1 MKQQA
6 YYGNYLGIVVQNNDP
21 LRRGRVKV
29 FVPHVS
35 PSVYSGWN
43 EINRDKKFKFIGKN
57 LNSDLTDVLDDLK
70 KILPWANCASPLAG
84 ENTSGRY
91 NASIAAGSISD
102 TSKKDKF
109 LSNTANTNINQS
121 SLTKYSQNYDNIG
134 EKPGNVFDINYFKLK
149 DAFNNPDDTNVNNV
163 NKFSYN
169 YTPDIYSSGAKG
181 SFAIP
186 CVGAHL
192 WVFFVAGDPLKPI
205 YFASSF
211 GEADWSSIYST
222 GSATNID
229 GSNTRGDSGIDYP
242 GDFENKRSAETN
254 PPLDAETYRNKY
266 IINQKGGTL
275 SFVNTDNKE
284 AVKISHYTGSFKEF
298 NNFTNIELATK
309 NDQKLVLEDSFLTVQ
324 GDRNEYTGRDYDL
337 NTIGNFYKKIGK
349 INSTLA
355 SEWKSV
361 VRELADIKQLFD
373 IKRADRFKNN
383 LLKFSST
390 KQSKVGTPAE
400 CPVCKGSIDS
410 YWIYNISY
418 KDSFINDIRTSFS
431 DAGGDYAY
439 GQTNLFL
446 KSLKYVGVAGS
457 PTHTQPVTRLGG
469 SVDGSQFSSTPG
481 SFLGKT
487 PCPAC
492 GGTGKSPSSQDGN
505 WNKES
510 KEQFINQF
518 FNNNITRLSEIEKQ
532 LGLGGNEIIEISKHK
547 FETIGTIMNDF
558 GSIRIDDKGKMEPS
572 EVVIA
577 EYGTFLN
584 RKPTPVHEYVHV
596 TDLPGGNYTLNVSN
610 RYNLLVGAGGINMK
624 SYGPVNISGTIT
636 NIAGEQINIG
646 TENEINIDGGKR
658 VSITGDIVSIRQR
671 DKKQVLIDS
680 SLGVSKNS
688 IVLGGGYFEGELH
701 VQHVTA
707 PMEIQDTNKTLCYGA
722 ATTDP
727 SNSNG
732 KVIGFGIP
740 LSNFPIKNPLGSGW
754 MPNPVPGVLGP
765 PYIGFTDALI
775 PCGRLPLGLP
785 IGFIPADVPIGYI
798 ASGTFLGSNA
808 GGPVNAAAP
817 IPVLASQL
825 GLPAPGPGAGDVK
838 VFASSTGNTLGFDTP
853 VLGSGFGSF
862 LPTGPVGGTGIPG
875 VGCVKG
881 SDAGLVPGKG
891 GVVAATM
898 PLAIYGS
905 GRDDDSIMIPEHSH
919 MFANLPLTLK
929 QTNKQVRE
937 QAISTLQSYRDS
949 NGENNGV
956 GGEPAYATPVVNS
969 AKQAI

>member
-1 MKQQA
+1 MKESS
-6 YYGNYLGIVVQNNDP
+6 YYGNYLGIVIQNNDP
-21 LRRGRVKV
+21 LKRGRVKV

-35 PSVYSGWN
+35 PSIYSGWN
-43 EINRDKKFKFIGKN
+43 EIKRDKRFKFVGKN
-57 LNSDLTDVLDDLK
+57 LNSDLTDILDDLK
-70 KILPWANCASPLAG
+70 KIMPWAECASPLVG
-84 ENTSGRY
+84 ENTSGRF

-102 TSKKDKF
+102 TSKKSKF

-121 SLTKYSQNYDNIG
+121 TLTKYSQNYDDIG
-134 EKPGNVFDINYFKLK
+134 EKSGNVFDINYFKLK
-149 DAFNNPDDTNVNNV
+149 DAFNNPDETNVNNV

-169 YTPDIYSSGAKG
+169 YTPDIYSNSAKG
-181 SFAIP
+181 SFSIP

-192 WVFFVAGDPLKPI
+192 WVFFVAGDPLRPV

-211 GEADWSSIYST
+211 GESDWSSIYSAGSAVNAD
-222 GSATNID
+222 GSATRSD
-229 GSNTRGDSGIDYP
+229 LGVDYP
-242 GDFENKRSAETN
+242 GDFENKRSTEPT

-275 SFVNTDNKE
+275 AFINTDNKE
-284 AVKISHYTGSFKEF
+284 AVKLSHYSGSFKEL

-309 NDQKLVLEDSFLTVQ
+309 SDQKLVLEDLFLTVQ

-337 NTIGNFYKKIGK
+337 NTVGNFYKKIGK
-349 INSTLA
+349 IDSTLA
-355 SEWKSV
+355 SQWKGI
-361 VRELADIKQLFD
+361 VRELADIKQLFET
-373 IKRADRFKNN
+373 KRADRFKNN

-390 KQSKVGTPAE
+390 KQNKVGTPVA
-400 CPVCKGSIDS
+400 CPVCRGSADT
-410 YWIYNISY
+410 YFIYNISY
-418 KDSFINDIRTSFS
+418 NDSFNNIIKTSFS

-439 GQTNLFL
+439 GQTNLFD
-446 KSLKYVGVAGS
+446 KSLKYVGVAGT
-457 PTHTQPVTRLGG
+457 PVNTQPVTQLGG
-469 SVDGSQFSSTPG
+469 AVDGSNFNSTPG
-481 SFLGKT
+481 SFMGRT

-492 GGTGKSPSSQDGN
+492 GGRGTSPSSQDGN
-505 WNKES
+505 WS
-510 KEQFINQF
+510 KETKEELINQF
-518 FNNNITRLSEIEKQ
+518 FNSNIAQLSEIEKQ

-610 RYNLLVGAGGINMK
+610 RYNLLVGAGGVNIK
-624 SYGPVNISGTIT
+624 SFGPVNVSGTIT
-636 NIAGEQINIG
+636 NIAGEQVNVG
-646 TENEINIDGGKR
+646 SENEINIDGGKR
-658 VSITGDIVSIRQR
+658 VSITGDVVSIRQR
-671 DKKQVLIDS
+671 DKRQVLIDS

-707 PMEIQDTNKTLCYGA
+707 PMEIQNTNKTLCYGA

-727 SNSNG
+727 TNSNG
-732 KVIGFGIP
+732 KVIGYGIP

-754 MPNPVPGVLGP
+754 MPNPVPGVIGP
-765 PYIGFTDALI
+765 PYIGYTDALM

-785 IGFIPADVPIGYI
+785 IGFIPGNIPIGYI
-798 ASGTFLGSNA
+798 APGACVVVGPMGTSTNPG
-808 GGPVNAAAP
+808 P

-825 GLPAPGPGAGDVK
+825 GAPAPGPGAGDVK
-838 VFASSTGNTLGFDTP
+838 VFASSTGNTLGFDTT
-853 VLGSGFGSF
+853 VFGSGFGSF
-862 LPTGPVGGTGIPG
+862 LATGPVGGTGIPG

-881 SDAGLVPGKG
+881 SDAGLVPGLG
-891 GVVAATM
+891 GVAAVAM

-949 NGENNGV
+949 NGDNNGV
-956 GGEPAYATPVVNS
+956 GGEPAFASPVVNS
-969 AKQAI
+969 SKQSI